1 MIRHLTLGAL
11 SFTLCFAMWGLV
23 GAFGPVFR
31 QTFNLSS
38 TQAALL
44 VVVPVLLGSLARI
57 PAGMLTDRFGA
68 RTVFTTLM
76 VIVALAATMAPQAS
90 SYRQLLAAAFL
101 LGLAGSSFAV
111 GVGYVSG
118 WATAERQGSALGVY

>member
-1 MIRHLTLGAL
+1 MTRHLTLSTL
-11 SFTLCFAMWGLV
+11 SFTLCFAMWGLI
-23 GAFGPVFR
+23 GAFGPIFR
-31 QTFNLSS
+31 QTFRLSG

-57 PAGMLTDRFGA
+57 PAGMLTDRFGGRA
-68 RTVFTTLM
+68 VFTSLM
-76 VIVALAATMAPQAS
+76 VLVAI
-90 SYRQLLAAAFL
+90 AAAMVPKASGYEALLSGAFF

-118 WATAERQGSALGVY
+118 WATPERQ